1 MTKTLFYILLSILYF
16 ANIIMTYSQQ
26 KGWIQIDSC
35 IEYLYDFPVKT
46 GCDFEV
52 IKCFD
57 EYNCIAVGNM
67 NRMFPWNRV
76 TRDGGLSWET
86 TLRDTLR
93 VNPPLLPKPPKVID
107 VSYPDSNLCI
117 ILCDSGYYW
126 RSIDYCRTW
135 EKKRISDINNHLM
148 SGKIQMYDNLFGIV
162 ISPIK
167 VFITFDGGIEF
178 NKININLSDSIEPK
192 GYEDVNVLEKVI
204 YILAYTKDFKEFIIR
219 STDFGNSWETLNTFN
234 TNYYRVTNIF
244 FLDELC
250 GYASASVQ
258 YNPPEALYRNIILYT
273 SNGGLSWE
281 TQFDTL
287 INPQSKLSYRLFFI
301 DKNNGIALGAGWK
314 LMRTSN
320 GGKHWYRDT
329 LCSYPYLIDTPLDIA
344 LITKTDMISIMVN
357 ESNIYKYSENETSV
371 IETLLPSDGSI
382 EIYPNPVSSANAFTA
397 KIKLRKSANIK
408 LKIYNTLGNLLEER
422 SSESA
427 SDEFEWLVAT
437 DRYPTGAYC
446 VRVESDAGEN
456 VSKVFVVLR

>member
-1 MTKTLFYILLSILYF
+1 MIKKLFLKLIIFLYF
-16 ANIIMTYSQQ
+16 INIISYSQQ
-26 KGWIQIDSC
+26 KGWILIDSC
-35 IEYLYDFPVKT
+35 KEYLYDFPHKS

-52 IKCFD
+52 IKCFN

-76 TRDGGLSWET
+76 TRNGGGTWET
-86 TLRDTLR
+86 TLRDTFR

-126 RSIDYCRTW
+126 RSIDYCKTW
-135 EKKRISDINNHLM
+135 EKKRINDINYHLM
-148 SGKIQMYDNLFGIV
+148 TAKIQMYDNLFGVLIT
-162 ISPIK
+162 SNK

-178 NKININLSDSIEPK
+178 NKVELNLPDFIQTITL
-192 GYEDVNVLEKVI
+192 EDIFILKNTI
-204 YILAYTKDFKEFIIR
+204 YILACTKELLEFIIKSNDR
-219 STDFGNSWETLNTFN
+219 GNSWTVLNSFH
-234 TNYYRVTNIF
+234 TNYYRVSNIY

-273 SNGGLSWE
+273 SNGGLTWD
-281 TQFDTL
+281 TQLDTL
-287 INPQSKLSYRLFFI
+287 INPQSRLSYRLFFI

-320 GGKHWYRDT
+320 GGKNWYRDT
-329 LCSYPYLIDTPLDIA
+329 LCNYPYLIDTPLDIA
-344 LITKTDMISIMVN
+344 LITKTDMIAIMVN
-357 ESNIYKYSENETSV
+357 ESNIYKYSEEETSV
-371 IETLLPSDGSI
+371 SDAPQSTNNGFLA
-382 EIYPNPVSSANAFTA
+382 IYPNPISSPNAFTV
-397 KIKLRKSANIK
+397 KLKLRKSANIK
-408 LKIYNTLGNLLEER
+408 LKIYNTIGNLLEER
-422 SSESA
+422 SSESP

-437 DRYPTGAYC
+437 DSYPTGAYC

-456 VSKVFVVLR
+456 ASKVFVVLR